1 MPAWLT
7 TTVSWMIPRTNFW
20 SQDLLSS
27 WKKIKI
33 DSIRVGSTEIQEV
46 SSVCNL
52 GARFDTSMT
61 MTTHFGKACS
71 KGFSGLYKIGQIRK
85 FLSEKATAT
94 LIHTFVT
101 SHLDYCNSLLYG
113 VPKCQIDQL
122 QKVSNAAARVTQQ
135 VPRYN
140 HLTPVLRSLHWL
152 PIAFRIKFK
161 ITLLVFKALKGM
173 APLYLSKM
181 LLRKESEEDKVKLWD
196 MCSASGANKQ
206 SFYWKTD
213 FVVKNKNT
221 I

>member
-1 MPAWLT
+1 
-7 TTVSWMIPRTNFW
+7 
-20 SQDLLSS
+20 
-27 WKKIKI
+27 
-33 DSIRVGSTEIQEV
+33 
-46 SSVCNL
+46 
-52 GARFDTSMT
+52 

-101 SHLDYCNSLLYG
+101 SHLNYRNSLLYG

-122 QKVSNAAARVTQQ
+122 QKVSNAAACVTQQ

-140 HLTPVLRSLHWL
+140 HLTPVLKSLHWL
-152 PIAFRIKFK
+152 PIAFRINFK
-161 ITLLVFKALKGM
+161 ISLLVFKALKGM

-196 MCSASGANKQ
+196 MCSASGANKELIHHKERVSDKQ
-206 SFYWKTD
+206 TYVRD
-213 FVVKNKNT
+213 FQFLP
-221 I
+221 